1 MKNGIRGRDKNNRMN
16 DLGMT
21 FSRTVLDPQA
31 VIAQAV
37 NSTSP
42 RTGVHNELAE
52 RGFPCET
59 NLHSIEFQFGLEFWL
74 ERGKVQRSS
83 VTIAA

>member
-1 MKNGIRGRDKNNRMN
+1 MKDGIGARDNRMN

-21 FSRTVLDPQA
+21 FSRAVLDPEA

-42 RTGVHNELAE
+42 RTGEHNELAE
-52 RGFPCET
+52 RDFPRET
-59 NLHSIEFQFGLEFWL
+59 NLRSIEFQFGLEFWL
-74 ERGKVQRSS
+74 ERGEVHRSS
-83 VTIAA
+83 VTIAD